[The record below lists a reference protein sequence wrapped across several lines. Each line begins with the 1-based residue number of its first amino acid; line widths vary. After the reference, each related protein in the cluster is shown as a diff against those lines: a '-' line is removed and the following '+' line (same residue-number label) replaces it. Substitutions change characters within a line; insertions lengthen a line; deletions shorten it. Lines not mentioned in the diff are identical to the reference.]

1 MNPLKRSI
9 TWVLVSAASALGQS
23 VDTAAQPIDLPA
35 VLRLAG
41 AENLEVKFAEEKL
54 LEAQAKE
61 AGALWQL
68 FPTLSPGVGYRNH
81 SGRTQA
87 VTGQVFDVDKESLS
101 AGATIQLQLEFG
113 EAVYR
118 RLAAKQTALAAGHGV
133 EAQRHR
139 TIQQAVQA
147 YFDLLRA
154 QLALQLHDE
163 SVRIARDYHA
173 QVVQGVAAGLA
184 PKADELRASA
194 QLNRSEVRQRQ
205 AAEALS
211 RESTRLAALLRLRID
226 GSLRP
231 AAATAALL
239 AFPEKELPVQ
249 DLLQQAW
256 LKRAELAEN
265 EALVAAAAQEADGAR
280 YGPLFPTLGA
290 QYFAGGLGGSPASA
304 RQDYASTTETSVTLS
319 WRIGAGG
326 LFDRSRQA
334 ATEARERQMRLR
346 GASIREAIT
355 REVVDA
361 RTEVQSLLG
370 QLELL
375 RQQVGSTE
383 AALQF
388 ALRRKEFSVGVVLE
402 AIQAQQDAL
411 QAKFEYLQTLTEANK
426 AQYRLRHAIGD

>member
-41 AENLEVKFAEEKL
+41 AENLEVKLAEEKL

-133 EAQRHR
+133 EAQLHR

-231 AAATAALL
+231 AAAPAALL
-239 AFPEKELPVQ
+239 AFPEKDLPVQ
-249 DLLQQAW
+249 DLLQRAW

-304 RQDYASTTETSVTLS
+304 RQDYASSTETSVTLS

-326 LFDRSRQA
+326 LFDRKQSPEKSWTP
-334 ATEARERQMRLR
+334 ATR
-346 GASIREAIT
+346 SIPSWAN
-355 REVVDA
+355 
-361 RTEVQSLLG
+361 S
-370 QLELL
+370 
-375 RQQVGSTE
+375 S
-383 AALQF
+383 
-388 ALRRKEFSVGVVLE
+388 SC
-402 AIQAQQDAL
+402 
-411 QAKFEYLQTLTEANK
+411 ANK
-426 AQYRLRHAIGD
+426 SAPLRPLCS